1 MAEQLTPEE
10 ISIIKELS
18 GMPDLSAEE
27 QTILNEL
34 KTMMPVDETTPGPAE
49 IPGPPPGPEERP
61 GPLGA
66 MWEGYKTGASMGLEG
81 LAVPFGGIGG
91 LAKYVSESLRTG
103 DVDKGLEAGNVTRQ
117 KIQDWFAN
125 LIPAETGKQEVGKVV
140 QAGMEVPGVKPT
152 AEFVGSIPEKTG
164 DIAMKGAEM
173 VGASPGTASSIGAT
187 VASAIPGAL
196 EVAGGMSTLR
206 SVGKTAG
213 AGMDAYRAAKQSVE
227 EAEQLG
233 QRVATTDVFRP
244 KTRAGKLMERASEST
259 IGPAQYYRS
268 GQQARRFQMV
278 KDLASKYGYDPTVKY
293 LDKVYDDLSQTWK
306 DKLGKFTKNKTEV
319 INRLDSK
326 GAVPMDRTIAKI
338 DDEINLLKKQSKSGE
353 NDLLIQQLENFKTDI
368 EGEGLPVI
376 EAARK
381 RLGDKLAGDP
391 TIAHIK
397 DQGEK
402 VAGRIYGTLNDEM
415 GNFIQS
421 QGGRPDF
428 LKWKVANKQLQKLN
442 EHRRFKT
449 LRRILADGDQNPEVV
464 KNLLLSDKP
473 SNVKILYRNL
483 SPQGRQRARQALLHE
498 AFKKAGG
505 YEEFTPDKFKNALK
519 NLKERTGVIFSG
531 DDGKVIEGVYKALK
545 LTEKAGE
552 GVAAPLTGV
561 SNLPYVTSILGGT
574 IGYGSGMGTLA
585 GAVALPLSLSTAT
598 RIYNSKPI
606 RNALLKLAYMPKG
619 SVGEIEAMKKLAAAV
634 VLQKDSIDRMIEK
647 QKQEEPAP

>member
-1 MAEQLTPEE
+1 MPEQLTEEE
-10 ISIIKELS
+10 IAIIKELS

-27 QTILNEL
+27 QAILNEL
-34 KTMMPVDETTPGPAE
+34 KTMMPPETMKQPQ
-49 IPGPPPGPEERP
+49 EERP
-61 GPLGA
+61 GA
-66 MWEGYKTGASMGLEG
+66 MESMWEGYKTGASIGLEG
-81 LAVPFGGIGG
+81 LAVPFGGIAG

-117 KIQDWFAN
+117 QIQDWAAN
-125 LIPAETGKQEVGKVV
+125 LIPAETGKQETGKVI

-152 AEFVGSIPEKTG
+152 VEFVGSIPEKAG

-173 VGASPGTASSIGAT
+173 AGASPETAEGIGAT
-187 VASAIPGAL
+187 VATAIPGVF

-206 SVGKTAG
+206 SVGRTAG
-213 AGMDAYRAAKQSVE
+213 AGMDAYKAAKQGIE

-244 KTRAGKLMERASEST
+244 KTKAGKLMERAAEST
-259 IGPAQYYRS
+259 IGPAQFYRS
-268 GQQARRFQMV
+268 GQQAKRYQMV
-278 KDLASKYGYDPTVKY
+278 KNLANEYGYDPTVKY
-293 LDKVYDDLSQTWK
+293 LDKVYGDLSQTWK
-306 DKLGKFTKNKTEV
+306 DKLDKFSDNKIEV
-319 INRLDSK
+319 INRLDTK
-326 GAVPMDRTIAKI
+326 GVVPMNRTISKI
-338 DDEINLLKKQSKSGE
+338 DEEIKLLKKKSKSGE
-353 NDLLIQQLENFKTDI
+353 YNDLITEFENFKTDI
-368 EGEGLPVI
+368 SGESLSII
-376 EAARK
+376 EDARE
-381 RLGDKLAGDP
+381 RLGKKLAKDP
-391 TIAHIK
+391 NLAHLK
-397 DQGEK
+397 DKGEK
-402 VAGRIYGTLNDEM
+402 IAGKIYGTLNDEM

-449 LRRILADGDQNPEVV
+449 LRRVLADGDQNPEVV
-464 KNLLLSDKP
+464 KDLLLSDKP

-531 DDGKVIEGVYKALK
+531 DDGKVIEGIYKALK

-619 SVGEIEAMKKLAAAV
+619 SVGEIEAMKKLSAAII
-634 VLQKDSIDRMIEK
+634 LQKDSIDRMIK
-647 QKQEEPAP
+647 KQEEPEQ